1 MRQRRLVK
9 LAVPA
14 VLGALVLAACGNDG
28 GGDNGGGGG
37 GENKTYTIAYMGPLS
52 GPDKALGVNE
62 ANGVELAI
70 EEANAKT
77 DLGFKVA
84 LKKFDDKGEEAQGQ
98 PVAQA
103 VVDDSSVVAVV
114 GPAFSG
120 VTKAAGQ
127 TFSDADLLFVS
138 PSASRTNLSTLGF
151 KTFSRLVAP
160 DAAQGPEGANYVT
173 KGLKAKKIFA
183 ISDKSEYGQ
192 GLVDEFV
199 PVAKANG
206 AEVIEEGVPAK
217 TTNYGPIIT
226 KIGTAKPDA
235 VYYGGYYSD
244 AGLLVKQMRAA
255 GITAKFISGDG
266 TNDDQFVAGAGAAA
280 AEGALLT
287 CGCGD
292 PSTDPKAASFV
303 SAYKAKFG
311 ADPGA
316 YSAEGYDAANAIIAA
331 IKGLNGDVNRKNV
344 AEGVLKGT
352 YQGLTKEVKF
362 DDKGEVATRTIF
374 VYEVKQGKRVVI
386 GTTVE
391 LSK

>member
-1 MRQRRLVK
+1 MRQRRLIK
-9 LAVPA
+9 LAIPA
-14 VLGALVLAACGNDG
+14 LVGAVVLAACGDDG
-28 GGDNGGGGG
+28 GDGGGGG
-37 GENKTYTIAYMGPLS
+37 GDKSYTLAFMGPLS

-62 ANGVELAI
+62 LNGVKLAV
-70 EEANAKT
+70 EEANAKG
-77 DLGFKVA
+77 DGFKFS
-84 LKKFDDKGEEAQGQ
+84 LKEFDDKGEEAQGQ
-98 PVAQA
+98 PVAQSI
-103 VVDDSSVVAVV
+103 VDDSSIVAVV

-127 TFSDADLLFVS
+127 TFSDANLLFLS

-151 KTFSRLVAP
+151 KTFSRMVAP

-173 KGLKAKKIFA
+173 KGLKAKKIYV

-199 PVAKANG
+199 PVAKSNG
-206 AEVIEEGVPAK
+206 ADVIQEGVPAK
-217 TTNYGPIIT
+217 TTNYKPVIS
-226 KIGTAKPDA
+226 KIKASGADA
-235 VYYGGYYSD
+235 VYYAGYYSD
-244 AGLLVKQMRAA
+244 AGLLVKQMRAE
-255 GITAKFISGDG
+255 GVTAKFISGDG

-292 PSTDPKAASFV
+292 PSTDPKAAGFV

-311 ADPGA
+311 SDPGA
-316 YSAEGYDAANAIIAA
+316 YSAEGYDAANAVIAA
-331 IKGLNGDVNRKNV
+331 IKGIDGDVNREAV
-344 AEGVLKGT
+344 ASAVLKGS

-374 VYEVKQGKRVVI
+374 VYEVKNGKRTVI
-386 GTTVE
+386 GTTVD
-391 LSK
+391 LAK

>member
-1 MRQRRLVK
+1 MRQRRLIK

-14 VLGALVLAACGNDG
+14 VVGMLVLAACGDDG
-28 GGDNGGGGG
+28 DGGGGG
-37 GENKTYTIAYMGPLS
+37 GGDKKKYTIAYMGPLS

-62 ANGVELAI
+62 ANGVKLAI
-70 EEANAKT
+70 EEANKKT
-77 DLGFKVA
+77 DLGFTVE
-84 LKKFDDKGEEAQGQ
+84 LKEFDDKGEEAQGQ

-103 VVDDSSVVAVV
+103 VVDDSAIVGVV

-127 TFSDADLLFVS
+127 TFSDANLIFVS

-160 DAAQGPEGANYVT
+160 DAAQGPEAANYVT
-173 KGLKAKKIFA
+173 KSLGAKKIYA
-183 ISDKSEYGQ
+183 VSDKSEYGQ

-199 PVAKANG
+199 PVAKAAG
-206 AEVIEEGVPAK
+206 AEVTVEGVPAK
-217 TTNYGPIIT
+217 TTNYKPVIS
-226 KIGTAKPDA
+226 KIQAANADL
-235 VYYGGYYSD
+235 VFFGGYYSD
-244 AGLLVKQMRAA
+244 AGLFVKQLRAEGSKA
-255 GITAKFISGDG
+255 IFVSGDG
-266 TNDDQFVAGAGAAA
+266 TNDDQFISGAGAPN
-280 AEGALLT
+280 AEGAYLT

-292 PSTDPKAASFV
+292 PSTDPNAAGFV

-331 IKGLNGDVNRKNV
+331 IKSLNGDVDREKV
-344 AEGVLKGT
+344 AKAVLTGSYK
-352 YQGLTKEVKF
+352 GLTKEVKF

-374 VYEVKQGKRVVI
+374 VYKVEGGKRKVI
-386 GTTVE
+386 GTTQD
-391 LSK
+391 LDKK

>member
-1 MRQRRLVK
+1 MRKRRLIK

-14 VLGALVLAACGNDG
+14 VVGALVLAACGDDG
-28 GGDNGGGGG
+28 GDTGDNG
-37 GENKTYTIAYMGPLS
+37 NKTYTIGFMGPLS
-52 GPDKALGVNE
+52 GADKALGVNE
-62 ANGVELAI
+62 LNGVKLAV
-70 EEANAKT
+70 EEANAKS
-77 DLGFKVA
+77 DLGFKLA
-84 LKKFDDKGEEAQGQ
+84 LKEFDDKGEEAQGQ
-98 PVAQA
+98 PVSQSI
-103 VVDDSSVVAVV
+103 VDDSSIVAVV

-127 TFSDADLLFVS
+127 TFSDANLLFLS

-151 KTFSRLVAP
+151 KTFSRMVAP

-173 KGLKAKKIFA
+173 KGLKAKKIYV

-206 AEVIEEGVPAK
+206 AEVIQEGVPAK
-217 TTNYGPIIT
+217 TTNYKPVIS
-226 KIGTAKPDA
+226 KIKASGADA

-244 AGLLVKQMRAA
+244 AGLLVKQMR
-255 GITAKFISGDG
+255 GEGVTATFISGDG
-266 TNDDQFVAGAGAAA
+266 TNDDQFIAGAGAAA

-292 PSTDPKAASFV
+292 PSTDPNAAGFV

-311 ADPGA
+311 SDPGA

-331 IKGLNGDVNRKNV
+331 IKGIDGDVTREKV
-344 AEGVLKGT
+344 ANAVLKGS
-352 YQGLTKEVKF
+352 YKGLTKEVKF

-374 VYEVKQGKRVVI
+374 VYKVEGGKRKVI
-386 GTTVE
+386 GTTVD

>member
-1 MRQRRLVK
+1 MQQRRLVK
-9 LAVPA
+9 LAVSALVGA
-14 VLGALVLAACGNDG
+14 VVLAACGD
-28 GGDNGGGGG
+28 DGGGGG
-37 GENKTYTIAYMGPLS
+37 NTNKDGGKTYTIAFMGPLS
-52 GPDKALGVNE
+52 GSDKALGVNE
-62 ANGVELAI
+62 VNGVKLAI
-70 EEANAKT
+70 EEANAKA
-77 DLGFKVA
+77 DLGFKLS
-84 LKKFDDKGEEAQGQ
+84 LKEFDDKGEEAQGQ

-103 VVDDSSVVAVV
+103 VVDDSSVMAVV

-127 TFSDADLLFVS
+127 TFSDANLVFVS

-151 KTFSRLVAP
+151 KTFSRMVAP

-173 KGLKAKKIFA
+173 KGLKAKKIFV

-226 KIGTAKPDA
+226 KIRSAAPDA

-244 AGLLVKQMRAA
+244 AGLLVKQMR
-255 GITAKFISGDG
+255 GQGVTAKFISGDG

-331 IKGLNGDVNRKNV
+331 IKGLNGDVNREKV
-344 AEGVLKGT
+344 AGAVLKGT
-352 YQGLTKEVKF
+352 HQGITKEVKF

-374 VYEVKQGKRVVI
+374 VYEVKNGKRVVI
-386 GTTVE
+386 GTTAE